1 MMTKQTGSV
10 LIVLLVGLLVACAPA
25 AIVEPPV
32 SKAPPSELKLE
43 SQKACSSFEQY
54 INEASTMN
62 LGAKTKKLSPRDVA
76 VFQYNYNNEPPKS
89 DLQISGV
96 VLSKKI
102 NTPTILVAIFI
113 KNCLVD
119 NTPLMPQWVARL
131 MRPIETI

>member
-1 MMTKQTGSV
+1 MTKQTGSV

-43 SQKACSSFEQY
+43 SQKACISIEQY

>member
-43 SQKACSSFEQY
+43 SQKACISIEQY

>member
-1 MMTKQTGSV
+1 MTKQTGSV

-43 SQKACSSFEQY
+43 SQKACISIEQY

-113 KNCLVD
+113 TETEQDLPLDHLALPQNLTKNL
-119 NTPLMPQWVARL
+119 L
-131 MRPIETI
+131 